1 MRVSDGK
8 AGRGGL
14 SRLWKRTL
22 KIAGTNMM
30 IAFAG
35 QWLLWGAFIY
45 NASTDFYPG
54 SLLGESATWAATLF
68 TIAIVRAL
76 NGGPN
81 S

>member
-35 QWLLWGAFIY
+35 QWLLWGGISPFLLPLP
-45 NASTDFYPG
+45 D
-54 SLLGESATWAATLF
+54 SLHFS
-68 TIAIVRAL
+68 
-76 NGGPN
+76 
-81 S
+81 